1 MHSVI
6 QTFHIPKKE
15 KRTSRGA
22 NSSLLRHIDVLLGA
36 KLRFDRVLKV
46 YLKSVRSDDELNEV

>member
-15 KRTSRGA
+15 KRT
-22 NSSLLRHIDVLLGA
+22 SSLLRHIDVLLGA